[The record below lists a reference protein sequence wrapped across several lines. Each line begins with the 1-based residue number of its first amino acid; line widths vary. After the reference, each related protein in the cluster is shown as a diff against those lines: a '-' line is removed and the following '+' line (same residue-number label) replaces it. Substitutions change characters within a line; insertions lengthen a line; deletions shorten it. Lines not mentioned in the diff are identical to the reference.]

1 MFSTVPE
8 ALQDL
13 RSGKIIIVVD
23 DENREN
29 EGDFVTLAEHATPE
43 NINFMATHGRGLICA
58 PIARSIAEKLNLHPM
73 VSQNEDNFQTA
84 FTVSID
90 HKSTTTGISASER
103 SETIQQLINEHS
115 NAEDFKR
122 PGHIFPLI
130 AKENG
135 VLTRPGHTEAAVDL
149 ANMCDS
155 SPAGVICEI
164 MNEDGTMARVPQLLE
179 IAEKFDLKILTI
191 AELIHYRY
199 NTELIIKEEA
209 CIELPTGY
217 GDFKMHGY
225 SNFLD
230 ESENVALVKGNIEED
245 DPVLVR
251 IHSACLTGD
260 IFHSKRCDCG
270 PQLERSLEIIEN
282 SGNGV
287 ILYMQQEGR
296 GIGLLNKLRAY
307 ELQQQGYDTVE
318 ANEML
323 GFPAEMRNYAIS
335 AHILKDLG
343 IKKVKLLTNNP
354 EKITALT
361 DCGIEVVERVPLE
374 VKTEA
379 ENENYLL
386 TKKEK
391 MGHMLSLEAT
401 VRV

>member
-1 MFSTVPE
+1 
-8 ALQDL
+8 
-13 RSGKIIIVVD
+13 
-23 DENREN
+23 
-29 EGDFVTLAEHATPE
+29 
-43 NINFMATHGRGLICA
+43 MATHGRGLICA
-58 PIARSIAEKLNLHPM
+58 PIGRSIAEKLNLHPM

-103 SETIQQLINEHS
+103 SETIQQLINEYS
-115 NAEDFKR
+115 SAEDFKR

-135 VLTRPGHTEAAVDL
+135 VLTRPGHTEASVDL
-149 ANMCDS
+149 ANMCGS

-230 ESENVALVKGNIEED
+230 ESENVALVKGNIAED
-245 DPVLVR
+245 EPVLVR

-335 AHILKDLG
+335 SHILKALG

-361 DCGIEVVERVPLE
+361 EYGIEVVERVPIE

-391 MGHMLSLEAT
+391 MGHLLSLEAT